1 MPAKFPSMRLSALS
15 EANDVLMDVKK
26 HAPAR
31 EWSFNASLA
40 LPAALIAI
48 CAVFTAIK
56 PVFLSPDNLISIV
69 HQVAIIGI
77 IAVGMTFVIM
87 TGGIDLSIGPVL
99 AITGCFA
106 ADILVATSGNVTLAV
121 AGGLGVAAAA
131 GLANGVFVAIFG
143 LPPIVVTLAGLSI
156 VRGAALL
163 ISGPDLHLIRGP
175 EPFLFIG
182 SGLIGG
188 IPFSVFLFV
197 AAVILAAFVQYR
209 TTFGLSVLAVG
220 DNERAAY
227 LSGHHVRRV
236 KLLTYVICAL
246 AAGIAGIIQASQ
258 VHTAAATYGMGIELD
273 VIAAVVLGGTSLIGG
288 SGSVLMTVVGVLLIG
303 VMNNGLGLL
312 NVPIEMQ
319 LIAKGLI
326 IIVALTISNRE
337 A

>member
-1 MPAKFPSMRLSALS
+1 
-15 EANDVLMDVKK
+15 VLQEVKNPPPR
-26 HAPAR
+26 AG
-31 EWSFNASLA
+31 WSFRAGLA

-77 IAVGMTFVIM
+77 IAIGMTFVIM

-99 AITGCFA
+99 AIAGCFA
-106 ADILVATSGNVTLAV
+106 ADILTATGGNVALAI
-121 AGGLGVAAAA
+121 AGALAVAAAA
-131 GLANGVFVAIFG
+131 GFANGLFVAVLG

-163 ISGPDLHLIRGP
+163 IAGPDLHLIRGP
-175 EPFLFIG
+175 ESFLFIG
-182 SGLIGG
+182 SGLIAGV
-188 IPFSVFLFV
+188 PFSVFLFL
-197 AAVILAAFVQYR
+197 AAIILAAFVQYR
-209 TTFGLSVLAVG
+209 TTFGLSVLAIG
-220 DNERAAY
+220 DNEQAAF

-236 KLLTYVICAL
+236 KLLTYVICAVS
-246 AAGIAGIIQASQ
+246 AGVAGIIQASQ

-273 VIAAVVLGGTSLIGG
+273 AIAAVVLGGTSLMGG

-326 IIVALTISNRE
+326 IIVALTISNRD
-337 A
+337 AAS

>member
-1 MPAKFPSMRLSALS
+1 MS
-15 EANDVLMDVKK
+15 EANSVLQDVRKPSPRLD
-26 HAPAR
+26 
-31 EWSFNASLA
+31 WSFRTSLA

-48 CAVFTAIK
+48 CALFTAIK
-56 PVFLSPDNLISIV
+56 PVFLSPDNLMSIV

-106 ADILVATSGNVTLAV
+106 ADILTATGGNMPLAIG
-121 AGGLGVAAAA
+121 AALTAAAA
-131 GLANGVFVAIFG
+131 VGFANGVFVAMLG
-143 LPPIVVTLAGLSI
+143 LPPIVATLAALSI

-175 EPFLFIG
+175 EAFLFIG

-188 IPFSVFLFV
+188 MPFSVFLFI
-197 AAVILAAFVQYR
+197 AATVLAAFVQYR
-209 TTFGLSVLAVG
+209 TSFGLSVLAIG
-220 DNERAAY
+220 DNERAAF
-227 LSGHHVRRV
+227 LSGHQVRRI
-236 KLLTYVICAL
+236 KLTTYMICAVS
-246 AAGIAGIIQASQ
+246 AGVAGIIQASQ
-258 VHTAAATYGMGIELD
+258 VHTAAATYGMGVELD
-273 VIAAVVLGGTSLIGG
+273 VIAAVVLGGTSLTGG

-303 VMNNGLGLL
+303 VMDNGLGLL

-326 IIVALTISNRE
+326 IIIALAISNRE
-337 A
+337 T

>member
-1 MPAKFPSMRLSALS
+1 MSG
-15 EANDVLMDVKK
+15 ANSVLMQVKN
-26 HAPAR
+26 PSPR
-31 EWSFNASLA
+31 VDWSFKASLA

-56 PVFLSPDNLISIV
+56 PVFLTPDNLISIV

-99 AITGCFA
+99 AIAGCFA
-106 ADILVATSGNVTLAV
+106 VDILTATGGNVALAIGGALAV
-121 AGGLGVAAAA
+121 SAAA
-131 GLANGVFVAIFG
+131 GFANGAFVAILG

-163 ISGPDLHLIRGP
+163 IAGPDLHLIRGP
-175 EPFLFIG
+175 ESFLFIG

-188 IPFSVFLFV
+188 VPFPVFLFIG
-197 AAVILAAFVQYR
+197 AIILAAFVQYR
-209 TTFGLSVLAVG
+209 TRFGLSVLAIG
-220 DNERAAY
+220 DNEQAAF

-236 KLLTYVICAL
+236 KTLTYVICAL
-246 AAGIAGIIQASQ
+246 SAGVAGIIQASQ

-273 VIAAVVLGGTSLIGG
+273 VIAAVVLGGTSLMGG

-326 IIVALTISNRE
+326 IIVALAISNRE
-337 A
+337 T

>member
-1 MPAKFPSMRLSALS
+1 LLL
-15 EANDVLMDVKK
+15 EVKK
-26 HAPAR
+26 PSPDVT
-31 EWSFNASLA
+31 WSFSAGLA

-99 AITGCFA
+99 AIAGCFA
-106 ADILVATSGNVTLAV
+106 ADILMATGGNMFLAIGGALAV
-121 AGGLGVAAAA
+121 AAAV
-131 GLANGVFVAIFG
+131 GFANGLLIAALG

-163 ISGPDLHLIRGP
+163 IAGPDLHLIRGP
-175 EPFLFIG
+175 DAFLFIG

-188 IPFSVFLFV
+188 VPFSVFLFV
-197 AAVILAAFVQYR
+197 AAVILAAFLQYR
-209 TTFGLSVLAVG
+209 TTFGLCVLAIG
-220 DNERAAY
+220 DNQRAAY
-227 LSGHHVRRV
+227 LSGHNVRRV
-236 KLLTYVICAL
+236 KVLTYVMCAL
-246 AAGIAGIIQASQ
+246 GAGVAGIIQASQ

-273 VIAAVVLGGTSLIGG
+273 VIAAVVLGGTNLMGG
-288 SGSVLMTVVGVLLIG
+288 AGSVVMTVVGVLLIG

-326 IIVALTISNRE
+326 IIVALTISNRD

>member
-1 MPAKFPSMRLSALS
+1 MS
-15 EANDVLMDVKK
+15 EASSVLQEVRKPSHRLD
-26 HAPAR
+26 
-31 EWSFNASLA
+31 WSFKSSLA

-77 IAVGMTFVIM
+77 IAIGMTFVIM

-99 AITGCFA
+99 AIAGCFA
-106 ADILVATSGNVTLAV
+106 ADVLTATGGNMFPALAGALAV
-121 AGGLGVAAAA
+121 AAVVGF
-131 GLANGVFVAIFG
+131 ANGVFVAILG
-143 LPPIVVTLAGLSI
+143 LPSIVVTLAALSI

-163 ISGPDLHLIRGP
+163 IAGPDLHLIRGP
-175 EPFLFIG
+175 EAFLFIG
-182 SGLIGG
+182 SGLLGG

-197 AAVILAAFVQYR
+197 AAILAATFVQYR
-209 TTFGLSVLAVG
+209 TTFGLSVLAIG
-220 DNERAAY
+220 DNEQAAY
-227 LSGHHVRRV
+227 LSGHHVRLT
-236 KLLTYVICAL
+236 KLTTYVLCAL
-246 AAGIAGIIQASQ
+246 GAGIAGIIQASQ

-273 VIAAVVLGGTSLIGG
+273 VIAAVVLGGTSLMGG
-288 SGSVLMTVVGVLLIG
+288 SGSVVMTVVGVLLIG

-326 IIVALTISNRE
+326 IIVALAISNRE

>member
-1 MPAKFPSMRLSALS
+1 MSGASSVLQEADKPASAG
-15 EANDVLMDVKK
+15 AG
-26 HAPAR
+26 
-31 EWSFNASLA
+31 WSFSAGVA

-77 IAVGMTFVIM
+77 MAIGMTFVIM

-99 AITGCFA
+99 AIAGCFA
-106 ADILVATSGNVTLAV
+106 ADILTATGGNVALAI
-121 AGGLGVAAAA
+121 GGALAVAAAA
-131 GLANGVFVAIFG
+131 GFANGLFVAVLG

-163 ISGPDLHLIRGP
+163 IAGPDLHLIRGP
-175 EPFLFIG
+175 ESFLFIG
-182 SGLIGG
+182 SGLIAGV
-188 IPFSVFLFV
+188 PFPVFLFIG
-197 AAVILAAFVQYR
+197 AIILATFVQYR
-209 TTFGLSVLAVG
+209 TTFGLSVLAIG
-220 DNERAAY
+220 DNEQAAY

-236 KLLTYVICAL
+236 KLLTYVICAMS
-246 AAGIAGIIQASQ
+246 AGVAGIIQASQ

-273 VIAAVVLGGTSLIGG
+273 AIAAVVLGGTSLMGG
-288 SGSVLMTVVGVLLIG
+288 TGSVLMTVVGVLLIG

-326 IIVALTISNRE
+326 IIVALTISNRD
-337 A
+337 ASS